1 MDEGVR
7 FDEVQPGPYAC
18 VDCTSHVYWMYEHAA
33 RWSRAVG
40 SNPDLY
46 LQRAEELG
54 SFIRNR
60 LFDPATGF
68 FYDTWTVDEP
78 RLRRVSFEGM
88 WPIVVGAAAE
98 EQAVRVIDEYLL
110 NPCRFFAYHPITSV
124 AMDDPGFELRCWRG
138 PSWNSMT
145 YWAAIGCMRY
155 VERMQPKFCSTKP
168 WMLPPS
174 SVRLQEKFG
183 SSIIHSAA
191 VRRLSN
197 GRSKSAISRVP
208 ITSHI
213 IRSSR
218 WSCSGI
224 RRAGCGKE
232 YEKCRSLL

>member
-68 FYDTWTVDEP
+68 FYDIWSVEDP
-78 RLRRVSFEGM
+78 RSRRVSFEGM
-88 WPIVVGAAAE
+88 WPVVVGAAAE

-155 VERMQPKFCSTKP
+155 GRADAAEILLEKALDATAEQCAATGKIWEFYHPFGGSPTAVKRKIKIGNQPCSDY
-168 WMLPPS
+168 
-174 SVRLQEKFG
+174 
-183 SSIIHSAA
+183 
-191 VRRLSN
+191 
-197 GRSKSAISRVP
+197 ISHNPLFAMV
-208 ITSHI
+208 
-213 IRSSR
+213 
-218 WSCSGI
+218 
-224 RRAGCGKE
+224 
-232 YEKCRSLL
+232 LLWDKARGMRKGV